1 MTCPFKMGDTVV
13 FEPDNFNLEYWDNL
27 SEVNRIT
34 YYGPLG
40 YGRTNTDRPLLFT
53 FLCEH
58 SPQVGHCV
66 LINMETQQI
75 ETMRHTADFRLVED
89 DEC

>member
-1 MTCPFKMGDTVV
+1 MFKPGDTVV
-13 FEPDNFNLEYWDNL
+13 FDPDSFNPYMWSKM
-27 SEVNRIT
+27 SEDDKIK

-40 YGRTNTDRPLLFT
+40 YGREKPLLFT

-66 LINMETQQI
+66 LVNMETQQI
-75 ETMRHTADFRLVED
+75 ETMRHTSDFRLAT
-89 DEC
+89 DEEC

>member
-1 MTCPFKMGDTVV
+1 MFKPGDTVI
-13 FEPDNFNLEYWDNL
+13 FDPDTFNPDYWDKL
-27 SEVNRIT
+27 SEEDRVK

-40 YGRTNTDRPLLFT
+40 YGREKPLHFT

-58 SPQVGHCV
+58 SPQFGHCV
-66 LINMETQQI
+66 LVNMETQQV
-75 ETMRHTADFRLVED
+75 ETMRHTTNFRLATE